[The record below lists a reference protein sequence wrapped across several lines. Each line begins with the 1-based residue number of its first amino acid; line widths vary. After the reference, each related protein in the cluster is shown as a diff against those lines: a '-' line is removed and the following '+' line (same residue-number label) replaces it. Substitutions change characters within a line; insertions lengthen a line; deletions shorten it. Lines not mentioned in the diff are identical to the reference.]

1 MLHMLIFTCFQE
13 DAVKQL
19 QSLQKEIQ
27 DSMDELEKISPL
39 YENQLMR
46 EKEITKGYVYRY
58 FISEMV
64 YQLVN
69 FLLHP

>member
-1 MLHMLIFTCFQE
+1 MKFKQIIQ

-39 YENQLMR
+39 YENQVMR
-46 EKEITKGYVYRY
+46 EKEMTKGYVYRY
-58 FISEMV
+58 FIAEMV

-69 FLLHP
+69 FLLHPYENL